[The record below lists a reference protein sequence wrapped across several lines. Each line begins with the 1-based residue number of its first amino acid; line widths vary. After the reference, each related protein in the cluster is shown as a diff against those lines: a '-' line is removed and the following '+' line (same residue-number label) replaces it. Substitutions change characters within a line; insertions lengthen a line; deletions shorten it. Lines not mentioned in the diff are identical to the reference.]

1 MTIAPASAPASG
13 RANSRARVD
22 LRPTRS
28 SLIGGGVTSAC
39 NVSLMGSSQ
48 LRPCGGSP
56 EGAGDPSHGVPYLV
70 PRSANTDTLAML
82 VLSMNDGPVSTV
94 WPPPRMLPLTLY
106 SHSASIDMYP
116 CRNGCWSTAHSTSP
130 D

>member
-13 RANSRARVD
+13 RANSRARPD

-48 LRPCGGSP
+48 LRPWRGHRRA
-56 EGAGDPSHGVPYLV
+56 AGDPPHGVLYLV
-70 PRSANTDTLAML
+70 PRCAKTATLAML
-82 VLSMNDGPVSTV
+82 LLSMNDGPVSTV
-94 WPPPRMLPLTLY
+94 SPPPRMLPFTLY
-106 SHSASIDMYP
+106 SHSESMD
-116 CRNGCWSTAHSTSP
+116 R
-130 D
+130 